1 MNPRS
6 VYENYLR
13 SITAKRDSLPDYFIT
28 LRPSTRE
35 MARHA
40 TPYTLADMGNSFTVK
55 LLKGFYHANS
65 QKDADLPMIGAVE
78 VDPIP
83 HLHLL
88 LWVDT
93 SKRKMTDFHEMKSRC
108 LQAWSDVI
116 LHSFE
121 NGRHRWR
128 HMPFQTYQDA
138 EIASKIALDPDC
150 DSLHIEP
157 YNKFLGEDAGASS
170 YIKKRLWDSAKPE
183 QLYAN
188 GYANDYYERELEV
201 QSAK

>member
-93 SKRKMTDFHEMKSRC
+93 FNRS
-108 LQAWSDVI
+108 
-116 LHSFE
+116 
-121 NGRHRWR
+121 
-128 HMPFQTYQDA
+128 
-138 EIASKIALDPDC
+138 
-150 DSLHIEP
+150 
-157 YNKFLGEDAGASS
+157 
-170 YIKKRLWDSAKPE
+170 
-183 QLYAN
+183 
-188 GYANDYYERELEV
+188 
-201 QSAK
+201 

>member
-13 SITAKRDSLPDYFIT
+13 SITAKRT
-28 LRPSTRE
+28 LSPTTSSPCVRLRE

-65 QKDADLPMIGAVE
+65 QKDADLPMIGAIE

-121 NGRHRWR
+121 NGRTDGGTCRFR
-128 HMPFQTYQDA
+128 
-138 EIASKIALDPDC
+138 L
-150 DSLHIEP
+150 
-157 YNKFLGEDAGASS
+157 
-170 YIKKRLWDSAKPE
+170 IKTQRSPPRL
-183 QLYAN
+183 
-188 GYANDYYERELEV
+188 R
-201 QSAK
+201 